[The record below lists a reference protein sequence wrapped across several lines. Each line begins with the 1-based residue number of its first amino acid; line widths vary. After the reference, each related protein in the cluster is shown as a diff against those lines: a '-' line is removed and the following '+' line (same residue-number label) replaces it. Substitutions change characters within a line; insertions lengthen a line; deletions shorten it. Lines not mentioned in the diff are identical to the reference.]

1 MLATTPEVGL
11 AGTYSVATRPAH
23 RGRGFGTAVTAAA
36 LNEAVRQGYETA
48 VLEPSPSGARLY
60 RRMGFAPFTSY
71 LEAVIGPPDG
81 S

>member
-48 VLEPSPSGARLY
+48 ELEPSPSGARLY
-60 RRMGFAPFTSY
+60 RRMGFTPFATY